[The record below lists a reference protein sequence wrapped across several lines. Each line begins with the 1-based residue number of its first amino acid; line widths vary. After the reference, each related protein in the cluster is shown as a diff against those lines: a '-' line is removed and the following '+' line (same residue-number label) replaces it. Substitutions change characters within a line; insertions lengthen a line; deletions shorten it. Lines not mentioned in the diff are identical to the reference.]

1 MKPYGHFGPL
11 SFYKKAVLIAVP
23 VMFQG
28 LMQTLVSLVDNFMVA
43 GLGDLKM
50 SGVNV
55 TNQFMF
61 IFFVALNTA
70 MIAGGIFMSQ
80 FNGAGDS
87 KGMGQ
92 VFRFKIFVGSF
103 LVLIMLVCAIVFP
116 DELLGLILNKNI
128 QKEEII
134 VEGVPYFKLMT
145 LTFIP
150 IIISTAIASSL
161 REIGSVFAPLVISIC
176 ATGVN
181 TFFNWVFIYG
191 NFGAPRL
198 EICGAAI
205 ATIIA
210 RVVELVAFIVF
221 IIKTKPGFFIKIS
234 TIFQMNFSLFFKILK
249 KSGLILIS
257 ELSWAVTET
266 IMTAVYYGRG
276 GAGIVS
282 GLSAAWAIANI
293 FMISFNGIH
302 TATGVLVGGRLGRN
316 ELKEA
321 KAEARWIQNGSLVF
335 GFGICLLEMCSTVLI
350 PLVFGNLSENARSVC
365 RMMIFVISV
374 YLPVWSYLN
383 AQFAVARSGGDAV
396 MGAWVDLSI
405 NSTLFLPGI
414 FLLAVFTDLGP
425 VEMYAI
431 VKITDFVKVGIAMWQ
446 LKKERWVRNLTKLTD
461 NSNPA

>member
-1 MKPYGHFGPL
+1 MRLYLHLGPL
-11 SFYKKAVLIAVP
+11 SFYRKAVLIAVP

-28 LMQTLVSLVDNFMVA
+28 LIQTLVSLVDNFMVA

-61 IFFVALNTA
+61 LFFIALNTA

-80 FNGAGDS
+80 FNGVGDS

-92 VFRFKIFVGSF
+92 VFRFKLFTGFF
-103 LVLIMLVCAIVFP
+103 LVLVMSVCAIVFP
-116 DELLGLILNKNI
+116 EELLELLLNKNV
-128 QKEEII
+128 QKNEI
-134 VEGVPYFKLMT
+134 VAEGVPYFKLMT

-150 IIISTAIASSL
+150 IIVSTAIASSL
-161 REIGSVFAPLVISIC
+161 RETGRVVPPLVISIC
-176 ATGVN
+176 ATAVN
-181 TFFNWVFIYG
+181 TFFNWIFIYG
-191 NFGAPRL
+191 NLGAPRM
-198 EICGAAI
+198 EIHGAAV

-210 RVVELVAFIVF
+210 RVVELLLFICFIV
-221 IIKTKPGFFIKIS
+221 KTKPGFFIII
-234 TIFQMNFSLFFKILK
+234 TTLFQMDFGLFFKILR

-257 ELSWAVTET
+257 ELSWAVTEI

-293 FMISFNGIH
+293 FMIAFNGIH
-302 TATGVLVGGRLGRN
+302 TATGVLIGGRLGRN
-316 ELKEA
+316 ELSEA
-321 KAEARWIQNGSLVF
+321 RQEARWIRNGSFIF
-335 GFGICLLEMCSTVLI
+335 GLGLCLLELCSIILI
-350 PLVFGNLSENARSVC
+350 PVVFGNLSDNARDVC
-365 RMMIFVISV
+365 RMMIIVISV
-374 YLPVWSYLN
+374 YMPVWSYLN

-414 FLLAVFTDLGP
+414 FLLAMFTDLGP

-431 VKITDFVKVGIAMWQ
+431 VKTTDFVKVGIAMWQ
-446 LKKERWVRNLTKLTD
+446 LKKERWVRNLTLSK
-461 NSNPA
+461 SS